1 MSAGRSVVVTGASSG
16 IGLGTARVLLGHGAR
31 VFGSV
36 RKSADAQRLQQE
48 LGASFTPLLFDVTD
62 HAAVQR
68 AAAFVREK
76 LQGSTL
82 SGLVNNAGVA
92 VSGPALEMPPDD
104 FRRQLEVNVVGPFA
118 VTQAFAPL
126 LGKDRA
132 LQGPPGRI
140 VNVSSVGGKIGA
152 PFLGAYAASKHALEG
167 WSESLRRELMLYGI
181 DVIVVGPGTVAT
193 PIWDKADQE
202 DLSRYERSDYREM
215 LRRFKD
221 FMVSNGPTGLP
232 PERIGEV
239 IWTAL
244 TGRSPKVR
252 YAVVPRALVNWLLPT
267 RMPKRVVDRLI
278 AGRLG
283 LAPGR
288 KPAP

>member
-1 MSAGRSVVVTGASSG
+1 MSAGRSVVVTGASTG
-16 IGLGTARVLLGHGAR
+16 IGLGTAKVALRNGAR

-36 RKSADAQRLQQE
+36 RKSADAERLRQE

-62 HAAVQR
+62 QAAVQR
-68 AAAFVREK
+68 AAAEVREH

-92 VSGPALEMPPDD
+92 VSGPALELSPDD
-104 FRRQLEVNVVGPFA
+104 FRKQLEVNVVGPFM

-140 VNVSSVGGKIGA
+140 VNVSSVGGKMGA
-152 PFLGAYAASKHALEG
+152 PFLGAYVASKHALEG

-193 PIWDKADQE
+193 PIWDKADKE
-202 DLSRYERSDYREM
+202 DLARYDRSDYREA
-215 LRRFKD
+215 LHKFKD
-221 FMVSNGPTGLP
+221 FMVKNGPTGLP

-252 YAVVPRALVNWLLPT
+252 YAVVPGAFANWILPT
-267 RMPKRVVDRLI
+267 TLPKRMVDRLI

-283 LAPGR
+283 LVRGR